1 MFATAVASL
10 SATSNA
16 FPEEWPVK
24 PIRVIVPISAGSAAD
39 IVPRIVFEQLTR
51 QLGQPIVIENKPG
64 ASGTIGARIVA
75 HAESDG
81 YTLLATSSGYTI
93 APATVVDLPY
103 DPVRDFSA
111 VAALGNLPNV
121 LVVSP
126 SKEIRTVQQLVA
138 AAKIKPMTSGST
150 GVAGPIHLTLE
161 RFKRSAGIQ
170 VTIIPFRGAPEALT
184 EAMAGRIDAY
194 YSPILSAL
202 PFIQSGKLLRS
213 PSAAE
218 RARLCYPTSQRP
230 WRQDIRIPTIIS
242 GSGYLHRRKPRPPSS
257 TSSTLRYR
265 RRSRCPRFRRGS
277 LSSACSLCP

>member
-1 MFATAVASL
+1 MANKTFDRIGANFAPASPHRSLVALIFAAVVASL

-16 FPEEWPVK
+16 FSDEWPVK

-184 EAMAGRIDAY
+184 EAMAGRIDA
-194 YSPILSAL
+194 
-202 PFIQSGKLLRS
+202 
-213 PSAAE
+213 
-218 RARLCYPTSQRP
+218 
-230 WRQDIRIPTIIS
+230 
-242 GSGYLHRRKPRPPSS
+242 
-257 TSSTLRYR
+257 
-265 RRSRCPRFRRGS
+265 
-277 LSSACSLCP
+277 